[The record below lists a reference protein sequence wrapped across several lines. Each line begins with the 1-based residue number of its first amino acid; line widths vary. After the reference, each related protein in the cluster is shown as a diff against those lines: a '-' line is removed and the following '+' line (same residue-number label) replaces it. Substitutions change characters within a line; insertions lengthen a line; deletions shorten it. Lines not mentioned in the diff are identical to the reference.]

1 MSDKS
6 LMTMSILNTQY
17 VKQNVD
23 RYMIKFHSE
32 VL

>member
-17 VKQNVD
+17 VKPNVD
-23 RYMIKFHSE
+23 RYMIKFHSG